1 MQKSHRS
8 VGMKGSV
15 LFLIMQIAL
24 VLTFVLIGG
33 GGELKFPVEIQPW
46 IDYPLVML
54 HAGLRAAAAAAEDH
68 GATRADLRAI
78 RTLLTTIFKK
88 YKTEMQVG
96 RQK

>member
-1 MQKSHRS
+1 
-8 VGMKGSV
+8 MKGSV

-33 GGELKFPVEIQPW
+33 GGELEFPVEIQDRCTIQPW

-54 HAGLRAAAAAAEDH
+54 HAGLRAAAAEDH